1 MLSLCFLEE
10 ITDDGVIVDPTEM
23 VDSVVPHDEYRDEM
37 DRMTVGLITD
47 IVQLQLASPF
57 DMFGVSTIEVL
68 EGTQIIPVPELL
80 EDDSS
85 LFEGIVSPVEGASN
99 LVDPPISFD
108 VLLGFVSRS
117 DNVSVASFMDLNDE
131 VAWPDLDRDSSDH
144 DSDPVDERVSP
155 ATGDLRLLIL
165 AQRISLES

>member
-80 EDDSS
+80 DDDSS
-85 LFEGIVSPVEGASN
+85 LFEGTVSPVEGG
-99 LVDPPISFD
+99 PTSF
-108 VLLGFVSRS
+108 F
-117 DNVSVASFMDLNDE
+117 
-131 VAWPDLDRDSSDH
+131 
-144 DSDPVDERVSP
+144 
-155 ATGDLRLLIL
+155 
-165 AQRISLES
+165 